1 MERGVYGGA
10 PRYRNPNNI
19 FLFRHTLRRS
29 EELGITRHG
38 CLPESELLGEEV
50 ESAAT
55 TAALSLGREV
65 SGKIGMDF
73 SRLVKTSLQ
82 SVNIDRQASERG
94 TREQIE
100 AFLSHLVC
108 LSPFIFISVS
118 LSLFFFNSLSMLY
131 VFSSLSPQLPIFS
144 R

>member
-29 EELGITRHG
+29 EELGITRQT

-82 SVNIDRQASERG
+82 SINIDRQASEWGKRK
-94 TREQIE
+94 
-100 AFLSHLVC
+100 
-108 LSPFIFISVS
+108 
-118 LSLFFFNSLSMLY
+118 
-131 VFSSLSPQLPIFS
+131 
-144 R
+144 

>member
-1 MERGVYGGA
+1 MERGVYDGA

-19 FLFRHTLRRS
+19 FMFRHTLGRS
-29 EELGITRHG
+29 EELGITRQT
-38 CLPESELLGEEV
+38 CLPESELVGEDV

-82 SVNIDRQASERG
+82 SINLDRQVGVTLRNCRKYLSALFLLRISFSTASY
-94 TREQIE
+94 
-100 AFLSHLVC
+100 LSFVFPA
-108 LSPFIFISVS
+108 SP
-118 LSLFFFNSLSMLY
+118 
-131 VFSSLSPQLPIFS
+131 SPAIV
-144 R
+144 